1 MAEAAMPTR
10 HDSVLKADAA
20 SEARRTMIHFLVHDT
35 VDNVGVAVV
44 DIPPGTDCT
53 GRDLSTNKPLQ
64 AKSLE
69 AIPLG
74 HKIALKDF
82 KVGEDVTKYACVIG
96 RITRD
101 VAAGHHVHTQ
111 NLKTKRWA

>member
-1 MAEAAMPTR
+1 
-10 HDSVLKADAA
+10 
-20 SEARRTMIHFLVHDT
+20 MIHFLVHDT

-44 DIPPGTDCT
+44 DIPAGTECE

-64 AKSLE
+64 AQSFE

-82 KVGEDVTKYACVIG
+82 AVGEDVTKYGCVIG
-96 RITRD
+96 RIVQD
-101 VAAGHHVHTQ
+101 VRAGYHVHTQ

>member
-1 MAEAAMPTR
+1 
-10 HDSVLKADAA
+10 
-20 SEARRTMIHFLVHDT
+20 MIHFLKHDT

-44 DIPPGTDCT
+44 DVEANTDCN
-53 GRDLSTNKPLQ
+53 GRDLQTNK
-64 AKSLE
+64 AVSAHSEE

-82 KVGEDVTKYACVIG
+82 KVGDEVTKYGCVIG
-96 RITRD
+96 TIVKD
-101 VAAGHHVHTQ
+101 VATGHHVHTQ

>member
-1 MAEAAMPTR
+1 
-10 HDSVLKADAA
+10 
-20 SEARRTMIHFLVHDT
+20 MIHFLIHDT

-44 DIPPGTDCT
+44 DIAAGTDCT
-53 GRDLSTNKPLQ
+53 GRDLSTNKPLK
-64 AKSLE
+64 AKAEDS
-69 AIPLG
+69 IPLG

-82 KVGEDVTKYACVIG
+82 KVGDDVTKYACVIG
-96 RITRD
+96 RITAD

>member
-1 MAEAAMPTR
+1 
-10 HDSVLKADAA
+10 
-20 SEARRTMIHFLVHDT
+20 MIHFLVHDT

-44 DIPPGTDCT
+44 DIPAGTDCK
-53 GRDLSTNKPLQ
+53 GRDLSTNKPLE
-64 AKSLE
+64 ARALE

-82 KVGEDVTKYACVIG
+82 KVAEDVTKYGCVIG
-96 RITRD
+96 RIVQD
-101 VAAGHHVHTQ
+101 VPAGHHVHTH